1 MTLYTTKNFLE
12 YRSKDIINS
21 ISNTS
26 QVVFEVTD
34 MCNLKCKYCVYGEFY
49 EDFDN
54 RQNSKLDI
62 DKAIQLLLY
71 LNNL

>member
-12 YRSKDIINS
+12 YSSKDIINS

-26 QVVFEVTD
+26 QVVFEVTG

>member
-26 QVVFEVTD
+26 QVVFEVTG

-54 RQNSKLDI
+54 
-62 DKAIQLLLY
+62 
-71 LNNL
+71 